1 MITADSS
8 VWIDFLKGRTTAQT
22 QMLVTLLSDSTSR
35 LVLLDVVLLE
45 VLRGVRSD
53 SDYALSYEALL
64 PLTVEIAG
72 GKDVALT
79 AANMYR
85 RLRKNGLTVRSSL
98 DLLIAT
104 WCIAN
109 QCDLI
114 HSDRDFDAIS
124 KHYPL
129 RVLT

>member
-22 QMLVTLLSDSTSR
+22 KMLVKLLSDSTSR
-35 LVLLDVVLLE
+35 LVFLDVVLLE

-53 SDYALSYEALL
+53 SDYALSYKALL